1 MSFHPSHLSSRRVAL
16 GGTQPS
22 PAPSRTPQRPIPTI
36 ANGSEIMI
44 VHNTAFHLFFTM
56 CSSRTPA
63 RPSAAAA
70 PSTPRSSTTPSS
82 SQPPPVR
89 GVTHQASPRTAN
101 TQPAGNQPAG
111 RQQTSALPAAGSQLP
126 IRVTRPNRSVSTAP
140 ITPAPV
146 SSIVSPLRSN

>member
-1 MSFHPSHLSSRRVAL
+1 
-16 GGTQPS
+16 
-22 PAPSRTPQRPIPTI
+22 
-36 ANGSEIMI
+36 
-44 VHNTAFHLFFTM
+44 M

-89 GVTHQASPRTAN
+89 GVSLASSHQASPRTAN

-146 SSIVSPLRSN
+146 SSIVSPFRQQLKVKLAFLQVATPGMKSLNQPDPRTVAELDGEDEKKV